1 MFPTKIQKTSIEKL
15 KISLI
20 FPEIMSCYY
29 QYKNPKD
36 ISRPNDPETSLV

>member
-29 QYKNPKD
+29 QYRNPKD
-36 ISRPNDPETSLV
+36 ISRPSDHETSLV